1 MNVIM
6 IDIETGSTA
15 PTAQVLQV
23 GFVAADTA
31 TGEILIPKTNMWVK
45 RQLSGHMDP
54 DTLSWWAAQ
63 DLAIRDSVWNESGAE
78 VAWSPE
84 TLFAVLKDTYDFLG
98 AGTTVWASPAMFDL
112 PILTNMWGNK
122 KPWPY
127 YQERD
132 LMTLY
137 KMLDPDKQH
146 KPANPA
152 EHDAASDAYAQLLHL
167 LAIFKHNPVLQGA
180 K

>member
-1 MNVIM
+1 MNALM
-6 IDIETGSTA
+6 LDIETCSTA
-15 PTAQVLQV
+15 PTARVLQL
-23 GFVAADTA
+23 GFTAANLR
-31 TGEILIPKTNMWVK
+31 TGEILVPPLNMWLGE
-45 RQLSGHMDP
+45 QSGGTTDSA
-54 DTLSWWAAQ
+54 TLAWWEEQ
-63 DLAIRDSVWNESGAE
+63 KPEVREDVWNLWGAHPTHTPAESFE
-78 VAWSPE
+78 VLQQIYASMGPD
-84 TLFAVLKDTYDFLG
+84 A
-98 AGTTVWASPAMFDL
+98 TVWGSPAMFDL
-112 PILTNMWGNK
+112 PILTHMWGNK

-127 YQERD
+127 YQERC

-152 EHDAASDAYAQLLHL
+152 EHDAASDAKAQMEHL